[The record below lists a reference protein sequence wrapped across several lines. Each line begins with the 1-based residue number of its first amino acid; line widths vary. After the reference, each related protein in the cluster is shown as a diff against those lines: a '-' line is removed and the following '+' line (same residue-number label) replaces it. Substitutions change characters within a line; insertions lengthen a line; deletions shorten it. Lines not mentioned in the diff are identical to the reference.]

1 MFQRIN
7 SLSLKTEYLVLSQNI
22 PEKDKIQM
30 VFLIRKYGVE
40 HAIKTLRFLKS
51 IGSSNP
57 LGWSSSQIDE

>member
-1 MFQRIN
+1 M
-7 SLSLKTEYLVLSQNI
+7 VLSQNI

-30 VFLIRKYGVE
+30 VFNKKYGVE

-57 LGWSSSQIDE
+57 LG